1 VTVKPLWELV
11 GEIQGQGSRELGT
24 NSPLETQGGTR
35 WDVEEVGFAPCQYES
50 VLCERAPLEQ
60 SDSDM
65 EEATDIAILPPT
77 TTEAGV
83 PNARDLNAIDA
94 VHEAE
99 FRLLEQELSEVLIVR

>member
-35 WDVEEVGFAPCQYES
+35 WDVEEVGFA
-50 VLCERAPLEQ
+50 Q

>member
-1 VTVKPLWELV
+1 MAVKPLWELV
-11 GEIQGQGSRELGT
+11 GEIQGQGSRALGT

-77 TTEAGV
+77 TTKAGV
-83 PNARDLNAIDA
+83 PN
-94 VHEAE
+94 VPE
-99 FRLLEQELSEVLIVR
+99 FRLFEQELSEVWIVR